1 MRVLVIGGGAAGC
14 MAAACA
20 AERGAE
26 VVILEK
32 NQNIGKKLRIT
43 GKGRCNVTNACDM
56 EGLMQNIPRGG
67 RFLYSAFSHC
77 LPQDVMDWFEA
88 RGVRLKVERGNR
100 VFPESDQAA
109 EIVETLRRTLD
120 SLGVTIVHDTV
131 TGLACDD
138 RGVTGAVCGPRTY
151 SADAVILA
159 AGGATYPG
167 TGSTGDGFTL
177 AQSVGHTVTPLQPS
191 LVPLET
197 LERDCA
203 EMMGISLKNVRL
215 TLRRDDRAVF
225 TEMEEQGFAYEI
237 ETIAMDGLVF
247 LVNENNPVDS
257 LTTDQIRD
265 IYTGKITNWSQVGG
279 SDAEI
284 IPFQRNEGA
293 GSQALMKKLVM
304 GDTPLAEPPEE
315 YMASSMGELMSVVK
329 SYDNSAN
336 AIGYSVYYY
345 ANDMQMAQGLK
356 LLKVDGVEPS
366 RETIRSG
373 EYPHR
378 NAYYCVIPASAAEDS
393 PNRILFD
400 WLMSEDGQK
409 LIDLE
414 GYVAAG
420 K

>member
-1 MRVLVIGGGAAGC
+1 MKKLISVLLAAVL
-14 MAAACA
+14 ALSLAACQRPQA
-20 AERGAE
+20 
-26 VVILEK
+26 
-32 NQNIGKKLRIT
+32 Q
-43 GKGRCNVTNACDM
+43 
-56 EGLMQNIPRGG
+56 P
-67 RFLYSAFSHC
+67 
-77 LPQDVMDWFEA
+77 LP
-88 RGVRLKVERGNR
+88 
-100 VFPESDQAA
+100 
-109 EIVETLRRTLD
+109 
-120 SLGVTIVHDTV
+120 
-131 TGLACDD
+131 
-138 RGVTGAVCGPRTY
+138 
-151 SADAVILA
+151 
-159 AGGATYPG
+159 
-167 TGSTGDGFTL
+167 TGSEPAQTEPSQTEPSQTEPPATGEAPTMENAFQFTRETFPRLDGST
-177 AQSVGHTVTPLQPS
+177 SM
-191 LVPLET
+191 VPL
-197 LERDCA
+197 A
-203 EMMGISLKNVRL
+203 EAVASVLLGEDRESVTDLCQFNRTTQSFRNLAMGECDLLLAGEPNA
-215 TLRRDDRAVF
+215 AVF

-304 GDTPLAEPPEE
+304 GDTPLADPPEE

-378 NAYYCVIPASAAEDS
+378 NAYYCVIPASAGEDS

>member
-1 MRVLVIGGGAAGC
+1 M
-14 MAAACA
+14 
-20 AERGAE
+20 
-26 VVILEK
+26 
-32 NQNIGKKLRIT
+32 KKLIS
-43 GKGRCNVTNACDM
+43 V
-56 EGLMQNIPRGG
+56 L
-67 RFLYSAFSHC
+67 
-77 LPQDVMDWFEA
+77 
-88 RGVRLKVERGNR
+88 
-100 VFPESDQAA
+100 
-109 EIVETLRRTLD
+109 
-120 SLGVTIVHDTV
+120 
-131 TGLACDD
+131 
-138 RGVTGAVCGPRTY
+138 
-151 SADAVILA
+151 LA
-159 AGGATYPG
+159 AVLALSLTACQRPQAQPVPAETEPSQTQPAQTELPATEPPATG
-167 TGSTGDGFTL
+167 EAPTMENAFQFTRETFPRLDGST
-177 AQSVGHTVTPLQPS
+177 SM
-191 LVPLET
+191 VPL
-197 LERDCA
+197 A
-203 EMMGISLKNVRL
+203 EAVASVLLGEDRESVTDLCQFNRTTQSFRNLAMGECDLLLAGEPNA
-215 TLRRDDRAVF
+215 AVF

-304 GDTPLAEPPEE
+304 GDTPLADPPEE

>member
-1 MRVLVIGGGAAGC
+1 MMKKLISVLLATVLALSL
-14 MAAACA
+14 AACQRPQA
-20 AERGAE
+20 QPVPAETEPSQTQPAQTE
-26 VVILEK
+26 PPATEPPA
-32 NQNIGKKLRIT
+32 T
-43 GKGRCNVTNACDM
+43 GEAPTMENAFQFTR
-56 EGLMQNIPRGG
+56 ETFPR
-67 RFLYSAFSHC
+67 
-77 LPQDVMDWFEA
+77 
-88 RGVRLKVERGNR
+88 
-100 VFPESDQAA
+100 
-109 EIVETLRRTLD
+109 LD
-120 SLGVTIVHDTV
+120 
-131 TGLACDD
+131 
-138 RGVTGAVCGPRTY
+138 
-151 SADAVILA
+151 
-159 AGGATYPG
+159 
-167 TGSTGDGFTL
+167 GST
-177 AQSVGHTVTPLQPS
+177 SM
-191 LVPLET
+191 VPL
-197 LERDCA
+197 A
-203 EMMGISLKNVRL
+203 EAVASVLLGEDRESVTDLCQFNRTTQSFRNLAMGECDLLLAGEPNA
-215 TLRRDDRAVF
+215 AVF

-304 GDTPLAEPPEE
+304 GDTPLADPPEE

-378 NAYYCVIPASAAEDS
+378 NAYYCVIPASAGEDS

>member
-1 MRVLVIGGGAAGC
+1 MMKKLISVLLAAVL
-14 MAAACA
+14 ALSLAACQRPQA
-20 AERGAE
+20 
-26 VVILEK
+26 
-32 NQNIGKKLRIT
+32 Q
-43 GKGRCNVTNACDM
+43 
-56 EGLMQNIPRGG
+56 P
-67 RFLYSAFSHC
+67 
-77 LPQDVMDWFEA
+77 LP
-88 RGVRLKVERGNR
+88 
-100 VFPESDQAA
+100 
-109 EIVETLRRTLD
+109 
-120 SLGVTIVHDTV
+120 
-131 TGLACDD
+131 
-138 RGVTGAVCGPRTY
+138 
-151 SADAVILA
+151 
-159 AGGATYPG
+159 
-167 TGSTGDGFTL
+167 TGSEPAQTEPSQTEPSQTEPPATGEAPTMENAFQFTRETFPRLDGST
-177 AQSVGHTVTPLQPS
+177 SM
-191 LVPLET
+191 VPL
-197 LERDCA
+197 A
-203 EMMGISLKNVRL
+203 EAVASVLLGEDRESVTDLCQFNRTTQSFRNLAMGECDLLLAGEPNA
-215 TLRRDDRAVF
+215 AVF

-304 GDTPLAEPPEE
+304 GDTPLADPPEE

>member
-225 TEMEEQGFAYEI
+225 TEMGEMLFTHFGVSGPLVLSASAHWEQGGRWTLHIDLKPALSEEQLDRRI
-237 ETIAMDGLVF
+237 
-247 LVNENNPVDS
+247 
-257 LTTDQIRD
+257 QRD
-265 IYTGKITNWSQVGG
+265 IAAAPNKQIPSLIRGLLPAGMAAPVLGRLQIPARTPCNAITREQRHRLVLLLKDFAFTVRGTRPMEEGIVTRGGVDLREVAPKTMASKIVPGLYLAGELLDCDAYTGGFNLQIAWATGM
-279 SDAEI
+279 A
-284 IPFQRNEGA
+284 A
-293 GSQALMKKLVM
+293 G
-304 GDTPLAEPPEE
+304 
-315 YMASSMGELMSVVK
+315 
-329 SYDNSAN
+329 
-336 AIGYSVYYY
+336 Y
-345 ANDMQMAQGLK
+345 A
-356 LLKVDGVEPS
+356 
-366 RETIRSG
+366 
-373 EYPHR
+373 
-378 NAYYCVIPASAAEDS
+378 AAEG
-393 PNRILFD
+393 R
-400 WLMSEDGQK
+400 
-409 LIDLE
+409 
-414 GYVAAG
+414 
-420 K
+420 

>member
-1 MRVLVIGGGAAGC
+1 M
-14 MAAACA
+14 
-20 AERGAE
+20 
-26 VVILEK
+26 
-32 NQNIGKKLRIT
+32 KKLIS
-43 GKGRCNVTNACDM
+43 V
-56 EGLMQNIPRGG
+56 L
-67 RFLYSAFSHC
+67 
-77 LPQDVMDWFEA
+77 
-88 RGVRLKVERGNR
+88 
-100 VFPESDQAA
+100 
-109 EIVETLRRTLD
+109 
-120 SLGVTIVHDTV
+120 
-131 TGLACDD
+131 
-138 RGVTGAVCGPRTY
+138 
-151 SADAVILA
+151 LA
-159 AGGATYPG
+159 AVLALSLTACQRPQAQPLP
-167 TGSTGDGFTL
+167 TGSEPAQTEPSQTEPSQTEPPATGEAPTMENAFQFTRETFPRLDGST
-177 AQSVGHTVTPLQPS
+177 SM
-191 LVPLET
+191 VPL
-197 LERDCA
+197 A
-203 EMMGISLKNVRL
+203 EAVASVLLGEDRESVTDLCQFNRTTQSFRNLAMGECDLLLAGEPNA
-215 TLRRDDRAVF
+215 AVF

>member
-1 MRVLVIGGGAAGC
+1 MKKLISVLLAAVL
-14 MAAACA
+14 ALSLAACQRPQA
-20 AERGAE
+20 
-26 VVILEK
+26 
-32 NQNIGKKLRIT
+32 Q
-43 GKGRCNVTNACDM
+43 
-56 EGLMQNIPRGG
+56 P
-67 RFLYSAFSHC
+67 
-77 LPQDVMDWFEA
+77 LP
-88 RGVRLKVERGNR
+88 
-100 VFPESDQAA
+100 
-109 EIVETLRRTLD
+109 
-120 SLGVTIVHDTV
+120 
-131 TGLACDD
+131 
-138 RGVTGAVCGPRTY
+138 
-151 SADAVILA
+151 
-159 AGGATYPG
+159 
-167 TGSTGDGFTL
+167 TGSEPAQTEPSQTEPSQTEPPATGEAPTMENAFQFTRETFPRLDGST
-177 AQSVGHTVTPLQPS
+177 SM
-191 LVPLET
+191 VPL
-197 LERDCA
+197 A
-203 EMMGISLKNVRL
+203 EAVASVLLGEDRESVTDLCQFNRTTQSFRNLAMGECDLLLAGEPNA
-215 TLRRDDRAVF
+215 AVF

-247 LVNENNPVDS
+247 LVNEHNPVDS

-378 NAYYCVIPASAAEDS
+378 NAYYCVIPASAGEDS

>member
-1 MRVLVIGGGAAGC
+1 MKKLISVLLAAVL
-14 MAAACA
+14 ALSLAACQRPQA
-20 AERGAE
+20 QPVPAETEPSQTQPAQTE
-26 VVILEK
+26 PPA
-32 NQNIGKKLRIT
+32 T
-43 GKGRCNVTNACDM
+43 GEAPTMENAFQFTR
-56 EGLMQNIPRGG
+56 ETFPR
-67 RFLYSAFSHC
+67 
-77 LPQDVMDWFEA
+77 
-88 RGVRLKVERGNR
+88 
-100 VFPESDQAA
+100 
-109 EIVETLRRTLD
+109 LD
-120 SLGVTIVHDTV
+120 
-131 TGLACDD
+131 
-138 RGVTGAVCGPRTY
+138 
-151 SADAVILA
+151 
-159 AGGATYPG
+159 
-167 TGSTGDGFTL
+167 GST
-177 AQSVGHTVTPLQPS
+177 SM
-191 LVPLET
+191 VPL
-197 LERDCA
+197 A
-203 EMMGISLKNVRL
+203 EAVASVLLGEDRESVTDLCQFNRTTQSFRNLAMGECDLLLAGEPNA
-215 TLRRDDRAVF
+215 AVF

-378 NAYYCVIPASAAEDS
+378 NAYYCVIPASAGEDS

>member
-1 MRVLVIGGGAAGC
+1 M
-14 MAAACA
+14 
-20 AERGAE
+20 
-26 VVILEK
+26 
-32 NQNIGKKLRIT
+32 KKLIS
-43 GKGRCNVTNACDM
+43 V
-56 EGLMQNIPRGG
+56 L
-67 RFLYSAFSHC
+67 
-77 LPQDVMDWFEA
+77 
-88 RGVRLKVERGNR
+88 
-100 VFPESDQAA
+100 
-109 EIVETLRRTLD
+109 
-120 SLGVTIVHDTV
+120 
-131 TGLACDD
+131 
-138 RGVTGAVCGPRTY
+138 
-151 SADAVILA
+151 LA
-159 AGGATYPG
+159 AVLALSLTACQRPQAQPVPAETEPSQTQPAQTEPPATGEAP
-167 TGSTGDGFTL
+167 TMENAFQFTRETFPRLDGST
-177 AQSVGHTVTPLQPS
+177 SM
-191 LVPLET
+191 VPL
-197 LERDCA
+197 A
-203 EMMGISLKNVRL
+203 EAVASVLLGEDRESVTDLCQFNRTTQSFRNLAMGECDLLLAGEPNA
-215 TLRRDDRAVF
+215 AVF

-304 GDTPLAEPPEE
+304 GDTPLADPPEE